1 MVKNDSTIFYLLA
14 IEKLSKGK
22 KIRNKD
28 LVDFLN
34 IAPSS
39 VTERL
44 YNLENDQV
52 IYRDKKYIFISDKGK
67 RMIEDFQNKYIKVE

>member
-14 IEKLSKGK
+14 IEKLSRGK

-28 LVDFLN
+28 LVDFLR

-52 IYRDKKYIFISDKGK
+52 IYRDNKYIFISDKGK
-67 RMIEDFQNKYIKVE
+67 RMIEDFQDKYIKLE